1 MIFYDGKCHKF
12 DRIEFVI
19 PENDTKKPWKFI
31 SSDGRFDMNFIP
43 VFETITDMG
52 ILFIRQNANKVFG
65 KLTGKA
71 ILDDGTALD
80 IKDMIAFAERVRNR
94 Y

>member
-1 MIFYDGKCHKF
+1 MK
-12 DRIEFVI
+12 
-19 PENDTKKPWKFI
+19 
-31 SSDGRFDMNFIP
+31 FIP

-52 ILFIRQNANKVFG
+52 VLFIRQNANKVFG